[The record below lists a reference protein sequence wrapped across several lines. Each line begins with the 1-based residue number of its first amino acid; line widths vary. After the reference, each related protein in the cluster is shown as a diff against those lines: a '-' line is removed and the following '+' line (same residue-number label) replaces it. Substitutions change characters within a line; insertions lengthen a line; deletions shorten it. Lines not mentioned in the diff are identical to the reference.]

1 MLINTQICY
10 IFIIILYSSIG
21 QVACGRTIRQCQFLT
36 FITSFC
42 STKPLSADFKLLLDF
57 HTVACAYI
65 ETCRRNKVILIRV
78 WWGMRRE
85 AALQQDQPH
94 HAFRPKQINKP
105 SWCLMWKWVEQ
116 AELIRFR
123 SWLAWHLRGFFGFVF
138 FSSSVFLFV
147 PVLTDDNWNSFDVKR
162 GDVCLLPSVGVLTP
176 VWLSLSREEG
186 ILADFHWTQGWQG
199 WMLRPGNNQASLF
212 VK

>member
-10 IFIIILYSSIG
+10 IFIIILYPSIG
-21 QVACGRTIRQCQFLT
+21 QVACGRTIRQRQCLT

-57 HTVACAYI
+57 HTAACAYI
-65 ETCRRNKVILIRV
+65 ETCRRKKVILIRL

-85 AALQQDQPH
+85 AALQQDQLH

-123 SWLAWHLRGFFGFVF
+123 SWLPWHLRGFLGLFVF
-138 FSSSVFLFV
+138 SNLFFFNSLLFW
-147 PVLTDDNWNSFDVKR
+147 LTIIETLFMWNVVTF
-162 GDVCLLPSVGVLTP
+162 VCSRLAGVLTP
-176 VWLSLSREEG
+176 VWRSLSREGG
-186 ILADFHWTQGWQG
+186 ILADFHWTQGWQNVEA
-199 WMLRPGNNQASLF
+199 W
-212 VK
+212 K